1 MNAANG
7 DLECSFGWFGFLI
20 TMFQSISSP
29 CSVVNT
35 LVWNASN
42 CKGAGFGILE
52 SSSTLHHPSHTGY
65 VQRPF
70 HCLQDVFQLKRNLES
85 LPVRPYSPQL
95 PLHRH
100 LLVESGKDKRQ
111 KMELVV
117 PALPCVA
124 SVESSQL
131 DPLVLVE
138 GKYENWKF
146 EKERVL
152 QEHFCSSAITT
163 IYT

>member
-1 MNAANG
+1 MEGVWLGLRKPSRNQYG
-7 DLECSFGWFGFLI
+7 
-20 TMFQSISSP
+20 ISYSTGCDKWHSDRVQRLP
-29 CSVVNT
+29 LLPSV
-35 LVWNASN
+35 LSH
-42 CKGAGFGILE
+42 
-52 SSSTLHHPSHTGY
+52 HHPSQTGY
-65 VQRPF
+65 MQRPF
-70 HCLQDVFQLKRNLES
+70 HCLQDVFRLKRNLES
-85 LPVRPYSPQL
+85 LSTRSFSPQL

-111 KMELVV
+111 KLELAV
-117 PALPCVA
+117 PALPSVA

-131 DPLVLVE
+131 DPLGLVE

-146 EKERVL
+146 EEERVL